1 MFARY
6 SSIAACGSGGGGSK
20 WNVDGGDGECS
31 RNWWSGRDEQGQPGG
46 FTAARAE
53 MDGATAESFKLSV
66 SKKSTRNILDMF
78 SSLPHK
84 ISNINL

>member
-6 SSIAACGSGGGGSK
+6 SSIAAGGSGGGGSK

-31 RNWWSGRDEQGQPGG
+31 RNWWSGRDEEGQRGG
-46 FTAARAE
+46 FYGRKSRDGRGHSGEFQTFSIEKEHPEHSGHVFVAR
-53 MDGATAESFKLSV
+53 
-66 SKKSTRNILDMF
+66 I
-78 SSLPHK
+78 